1 MKVVAAI
8 AILFVVP
15 MLAYADGPKPC
26 EVLKSEIAAKLDAH
40 GSKGYT
46 LEIVAKDKEAEGKVV
61 GTCDAGSK
69 KIVYTKAAPPAKA
82 AAPAPKN
89 P

>member
-1 MKVVAAI
+1 MKVVATV
-8 AILFVVP
+8 AILFFVP
-15 MLAYADGPKPC
+15 VLAYGDGPKPC
-26 EVLKSEIAAKLDAH
+26 EVLKTEIAAKLDAH

-69 KIVYTKAAPPAKA
+69 KIVYSKAAPPSKA
-82 AAPAPKN
+82 ADPAPKK